1 MAWWL
6 WGLLLGAAAVLVAA
20 AVDWWRIGH
29 VPKHFTPIQPHL
41 GNTPTIYIHGYSGNR
56 YSFGHLLGRLHRAGI
71 AQKAMVIHV
80 KRNGQLRVQGHLLD
94 TKNPTI
100 QVIFCHSRAHL
111 ATELTW
117 LHQIL
122 VLLKHNGVHRVN
134 LVGHS
139 MGAVLVM
146 LAAMQLPTKDTPRI
160 NKIVTLAGPFND
172 IELGKDTDEIL
183 VYEWGPRGPFRQ
195 APIYHYIAEK
205 VHDLPRDIHILN
217 IAGDIFTIPTRHD
230 DGVIAVQSAFALRW
244 LLPKAGIDYQ
254 EVLIRGVRGAHSL
267 LHENK
272 LVDDNIVRF
281 LYAS

>member
-1 MAWWL
+1 M
-6 WGLLLGAAAVLVAA
+6 
-20 AVDWWRIGH
+20 
-29 VPKHFTPIQPHL
+29 
-41 GNTPTIYIHGYSGNR
+41 
-56 YSFGHLLGRLHRAGI
+56 
-71 AQKAMVIHV
+71 
-80 KRNGQLRVQGHLLD
+80 
-94 TKNPTI
+94 
-100 QVIFCHSRAHL
+100 
-111 ATELTW
+111 
-117 LHQIL
+117 
-122 VLLKHNGVHRVN
+122 
-134 LVGHS
+134 
-139 MGAVLVM
+139 
-146 LAAMQLPTKDTPRI
+146 
-160 NKIVTLAGPFND
+160 AGPFND

>member
-1 MAWWL
+1 MSWLL
-6 WGLLLGAAAVLVAA
+6 WGLVLAVSAAVIGGLW
-20 AVDWWRIGH
+20 DWWRIGRI
-29 VPKHFTPIQPHL
+29 PKHFHPIQSHL
-41 GNTPTIYIHGYSGNR
+41 GETPTVFIHGYGGNR
-56 YSFGHLLGRLHRAGI
+56 YSFGHLLGRLHWAGV
-71 AQKAMVIHV
+71 AQKALVIRV
-80 KRNGQLRVQGHLLD
+80 KKNGQLQVRGHLLGA
-94 TKNPTI
+94 KNPTI
-100 QVIFCHSRAHL
+100 QVIFCQSRAAL
-111 ATELTW
+111 ATELHW

-122 VLLKHNGVHRVN
+122 VLLKHNGVQRVN

-139 MGAVLVM
+139 MGAVVVI
-146 LAAMQLPTKDTPRI
+146 LAAMQLPTRDTPRI

-205 VHDLPRDIHILN
+205 VHELPHDVHILN
-217 IAGDIFTIPTRHD
+217 IAGDIFTVPTRHD
-230 DGVIAVQSAFALRW
+230 DGVISVESAFALRW

-254 EVLIRGVRGAHSL
+254 ELLMRGVRGAHSL

-281 LYAS
+281 LYAK